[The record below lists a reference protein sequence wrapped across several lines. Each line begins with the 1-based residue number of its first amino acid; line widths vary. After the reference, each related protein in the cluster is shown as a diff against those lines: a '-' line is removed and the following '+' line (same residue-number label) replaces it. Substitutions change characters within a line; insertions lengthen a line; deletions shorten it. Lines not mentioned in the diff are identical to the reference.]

1 MTPKIKEIS
10 GGREHVL
17 TFMVPEGFMQ
27 AFKGKKQ
34 ITVLPCY
41 ESYDSK
47 QLLTSYD
54 NPKGITVA
62 YKPYW

>member
-1 MTPKIKEIS
+1 
-10 GGREHVL
+10 
-17 TFMVPEGFMQ
+17 MVPEGFMQ

-34 ITVLPCY
+34 IAVLLSY

-47 QLLTSYD
+47 QLPTLYD

-62 YKPYW
+62 CQPY